1 MTGAELAAVILR
13 LGLELL
19 EGKRTEAE
27 TRAELEQLVAKWPTL
42 IDGDAVDAAIAAGRR
57 RGEGG

>member
-1 MTGAELAAVILR
+1 MTGVELATLILR

-19 EGKRTEAE
+19 EGKRTEAD

-42 IDGDAVDAAIAAGRR
+42 IGESDVDAAIAAGRR
-57 RGEGG
+57 RGGG